1 MSQRAGHVT
10 QPEAARRSR
19 TVLVTYLGAVVR
31 HMDNWMP
38 IAGTVDLMAQT
49 GLDAS
54 SVRTAVSR
62 LKQRG
67 WLDPETRGGKRG
79 YSLSSDALDALA
91 SGDEIVWH
99 ARQPA
104 LLADGWC
111 VVSFSVPESSRGRRD
126 ALRTHLA
133 SLGFG
138 SVGPGVWIAPA
149 RMRAKA
155 EHAIAE
161 LDLTEQCA
169 VFVGDYV
176 AGPKIAALV
185 SSAWDLDAIHRR
197 YGDFIA
203 QNRKV
208 ASRMSRSS
216 ALGGCEAFANYLAV
230 IDQWRTLPFRDPGLP
245 SALLPRGWK
254 APAAGALFEGL
265 VSELEG
271 PALAHAASFWPAGA
285 QTS

>member
-1 MSQRAGHVT
+1 MSERASHVS

-31 HMDNWMP
+31 RMDNWMP

-79 YSLSSDALDALA
+79 YSLSNEALDALA

-111 VVSFSVPESSRGRRD
+111 VVSFSVPESSRGKRD

-161 LDLTEQCA
+161 LDLTQQCA
-169 VFVGDYV
+169 VFVGDYA
-176 AGPKIAALV
+176 AGPDLATLV
-185 SSAWDLDAIHRR
+185 TSVWDLDAIHQR
-197 YGDFIA
+197 YADFIA

-208 ASRMSRSS
+208 ATRITRAS
-216 ALGGCEAFANYLAV
+216 ALDGNDAFASYLAV

-245 SALLPRGWK
+245 TSLLPRTWQ
-254 APAAGALFEGL
+254 APAAGALFELL

-271 PALAHAASFWPAGA
+271 PALSFAGSYWPQSA
-285 QTS
+285 